1 MGSPGLIVYGGAHTK
16 STAGRPGQIR
26 TCPLAAPGWNTSR
39 TDCLRGDSIS
49 FVAGPGW
56 SHRRTDSRLRGSGHH
71 GDRRCGVGLRGR
83 PGYGGHCR
91 RFGFFPSAAALSRT
105 RPVRKYYPGPGIPQH
120 RAILRAVRTTGG
132 GCRRPG
138 HVFADARDHCRHRL
152 GRFGAGGKRLFP
164 VRPAALPRATG
175 YLGCF
180 GNNRQ
185 PVQFDGYGPC
195 FQPQP
200 VCPHHWAS
208 RHRRRR
214 SDSCQAGSG
223 APGSENSAAF
233 AESIARVEP
242 GKPASYSQPPSAAAG
257 DRVANTDA
265 SALANTSGHRCWWS
279 GGRPWVS
286 THTHTNTD
294 PYFHMDTDTDT
305 DADSHFHA
313 DAKTNGG
320 TDANTHIDAKTNGGT
335 HADADP
341 NAYTN
346 GGTNANADTD
356 PNAYTHADADPT
368 PTPTAVPTPTLTPI
382 PTAVPAPTPTPTPI
396 PTPTRTPI
404 PTAVPTP
411 TPTPTPTATAAPT
424 PEATLTPTPVP
435 GGRMAFQ
442 SDRTGNFEIMT
453 MDLDGHNPANLTNG
467 PASDL
472 DPSWCGSDAL
482 AFASGRDGN
491 LNIYIMSPG
500 GGNQTRLTDGP
511 AADYSPAC
519 SPSGNQIAY
528 ASAGEGNDEI
538 YVTGP
543 KSPSFRT
550 ATATRR
556 ST

>member
-1 MGSPGLIVYGGAHTK
+1 M
-16 STAGRPGQIR
+16 
-26 TCPLAAPGWNTSR
+26 
-39 TDCLRGDSIS
+39 
-49 FVAGPGW
+49 
-56 SHRRTDSRLRGSGHH
+56 
-71 GDRRCGVGLRGR
+71 
-83 PGYGGHCR
+83 
-91 RFGFFPSAAALSRT
+91 
-105 RPVRKYYPGPGIPQH
+105 
-120 RAILRAVRTTGG
+120 
-132 GCRRPG
+132 
-138 HVFADARDHCRHRL
+138 
-152 GRFGAGGKRLFP
+152 
-164 VRPAALPRATG
+164 
-175 YLGCF
+175 GCF

-294 PYFHMDTDTDT
+294 PYFHTDTDTDT

-356 PNAYTHADADPT
+356 PNTDADPNTNGGTYADPNAYTNGGTYADAYTNADPNAYTNGGTYADADIH
-368 PTPTAVPTPTLTPI
+368 ADI
-382 PTAVPAPTPTPTPI
+382 HADSDGCAYSRSYANAH
-396 PTPTRTPI
+396 TRSWRPHSF
-404 PTAVPTP
+404 
-411 TPTPTPTATAAPT
+411 
-424 PEATLTPTPVP
+424 PVRPNREFRDHDHGSGWAQSGESHKWSSLRLGSLVVRERCSGLCLWP
-435 GGRMAFQ
+435 GWQ
-442 SDRTGNFEIMT
+442 S
-453 MDLDGHNPANLTNG
+453 
-467 PASDL
+467 
-472 DPSWCGSDAL
+472 
-482 AFASGRDGN
+482 
-491 LNIYIMSPG
+491 
-500 GGNQTRLTDGP
+500 
-511 AADYSPAC
+511 
-519 SPSGNQIAY
+519 
-528 ASAGEGNDEI
+528 
-538 YVTGP
+538 
-543 KSPSFRT
+543 
-550 ATATRR
+550 
-556 ST
+556 